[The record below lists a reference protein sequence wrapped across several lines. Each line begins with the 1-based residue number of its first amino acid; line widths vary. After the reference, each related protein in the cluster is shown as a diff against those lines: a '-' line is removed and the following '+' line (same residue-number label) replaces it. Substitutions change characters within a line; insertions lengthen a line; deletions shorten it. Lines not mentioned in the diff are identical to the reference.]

1 MYVNLTQ
8 PANQAA
14 HGHGLEDIYGRVLR
28 TARALHR
35 CKLSCIVAFP
45 SSGRKESE
53 EWAKDVWYEACMR
66 EGVYPDLLR
75 QDEEAGLIFSPQLA
89 RIDGF
94 TRIFSL

>member
-1 MYVNLTQ
+1 VYVNLTQ
-8 PANQAA
+8 LADQAA
-14 HGHGLEDIYGRVLR
+14 HGHGLEDIYSRVLR

-35 CKLSCIVAFP
+35 CKLSCKVAFP

-75 QDEEAGLIFSPQLA
+75 QDEEA
-89 RIDGF
+89 
-94 TRIFSL
+94 SLFFRHI